1 MTELEARLRRY
12 ADARARGVSDNDAD
26 LLVTRA
32 LARPLRRP
40 GWTRH
45 GLNAGLAF
53 GIALL
58 LIVGGI
64 VLKSQ
69 LRGQPLR
76 LGPTHGPLP
85 AVPNEIV
92 DLDDPSQDPS
102 LETPFN
108 LKTGK
113 VLAPVLRWV
122 LPGNRA
128 FIVYSTS
135 DCSSSTIRIVDRLTQ
150 KDTQPEVSI
159 PDCYLTPILLPGT
172 SVLLSHWKH
181 PNGSQN
187 QVQDLGEVMY
197 DWSMAR
203 VVKSYAPPSASF
215 TGGLVSPDGS
225 LLYTLDAFSDSPAL
239 DIIDLTTGA
248 RLAHTAI
255 PLVPVGLNPGGI
267 ALSIDGKTLYVNQG
281 DSIATFDA
289 RTGSPGPVLM
299 FKDSK
304 PGSTSLLPGW
314 LAPIDADAKEGLE
327 VGHGIAVDPQGRWV
341 AALGADNP
349 ETEGAWLF
357 SLKGTPHLVRRIDQ
371 IGGLG
376 GIAFSRDG
384 SVLYGVERQSY
395 LVVINP
401 QTGQKIKEFRYT
413 QASGVFGIAGV
424 EAP

>member
-1 MTELEARLRRY
+1 MSELEARLRRY
-12 ADARARGVSDNDAD
+12 ADARARGISHSDAD

-32 LARPLRRP
+32 LASPSRRP

-45 GLNAGLAF
+45 GLNAGLAL

-58 LIVGGI
+58 LIVGGV

-69 LRGQPLR
+69 LRGQPSG

-122 LPGNRA
+122 LPQNRA

-150 KDTQPEVSI
+150 KDTQPEVRL
-159 PDCYLTPILLPGT
+159 PDCYATPILLPGT
-172 SVLLSHWKH
+172 SVLLSHWKR
-181 PNGSQN
+181 PNSSQN

-203 VVKSYAPPSASF
+203 IVKSYAPPSASF
-215 TGGLVSPDGS
+215 TGGLVSADGS
-225 LLYTLDAFSDSPAL
+225 LLYTLDAFSDSPTL
-239 DIIDLTTGA
+239 DIIDLTSGA
-248 RLAHTAI
+248 RLAHAAI
-255 PLVPVGLNPGGI
+255 PLVQVGLNPGGL
-267 ALSIDGKTLYVNQG
+267 ALSIDGKTLYVNKG

-304 PGSTSLLPGW
+304 SGSTSLLPGW

-327 VGHGIAVDPQGRWV
+327 VGHGIAVDPLGRWV
-341 AALGADNP
+341 AALGAANP

-384 SVLYGVERQSY
+384 SVLYAIERQSY
-395 LVVINP
+395 LVVIDP
-401 QTGQKIKEFRYT
+401 QTGQKIKEFRYP
-413 QASGVFGIAGV
+413 QASGVYGIAGV